1 MKKRALMRVLGAW
14 MMMMVLLGTA
24 FPGQALEQSRN
35 PLVDPKPLGA
45 YTETEDEF
53 FNILLLGIDLGYPG
67 YLGSFGTSKKQL
79 HQCHTDSVM
88 VVSINKTKNKV
99 NLISVPRDSLTYV
112 PGVQG
117 IYKLNGA
124 FNAAA
129 TVEEGLMNTCNAVSW
144 FLGGVRI
151 DRYCAV
157 DMKTM
162 VALGDAMGGV
172 DFEMDMSYKGS
183 SGKYY
188 RKGPIHLDG
197 LGITD
202 YLRARQNA
210 TVDYN
215 DIGRTRRNRA
225 MIKALYE
232 KLLNHPEL
240 ILPLMQVIESDEYTF
255 LTNATKEEFLQVL
268 LPLFQGMKTDE
279 IGAYVLDGGYRSAL
293 VDFNFTFNKQDV
305 RKDVIRQAFGLEAEE
320 LPYVSVEYTRWLV
333 DTGFITV
340 RYIHVARQ
348 LIDYCQKVENP
359 TQRQQEM
366 LAEFIAMHDACVRA
380 FDQAADTMSS
390 ADNRNMSTVRR
401 ELRALGDK
409 LGNAFSYPKAIS
421 WYTSTLWYKDPLI
434 NAWQIDWR

>member
-1 MKKRALMRVLGAW
+1 MMLLLLGA
-14 MMMMVLLGTA
+14 A
-24 FPGQALEQSRN
+24 FPGYALEQSRN
-35 PLVDPKPLGA
+35 PLVDPKPLDG
-45 YTETEDEF
+45 YIETEDEF
-53 FNILLLGIDLGYPG
+53 FNILLLGIDRGYPG
-67 YLGSFGTSKKQL
+67 YLGSGHHTELMK
-79 HQCHTDSVM
+79 CHTDSIL

-124 FNAAA
+124 FNCANNEA
-129 TVEEGLMNTCNAVSW
+129 EGLMNTCNAVSW

-162 VALGDAMGGV
+162 IALGDAMGGV
-172 DFEMDMSYKGS
+172 DFEMDMSYRGS

-188 RKGPIHLDG
+188 RKGLIHLDG

-240 ILPLMQVIESDEYTF
+240 ILPLIQVIESDEYTF

-340 RYIHVARQ
+340 RYIRAARKLIAHGQQ
-348 LIDYCQKVENP
+348 LENP
-359 TQRQQEM
+359 TQKQQDM
-366 LAEFIAMHDACVRA
+366 LERLIQAHDACVLA
-380 FDQAADTMSS
+380 FDEAADAQTSAANRKMSD
-390 ADNRNMSTVRR
+390 ARKALR
-401 ELRALGDK
+401 ELGE
-409 LGNAFSYPKAIS
+409 KAQTTLKYTGKIS
-421 WYTSTLWYKDPLI
+421 WYSSTLWYKDTAI
-434 NAWQIDWR
+434 NAWLIDWR